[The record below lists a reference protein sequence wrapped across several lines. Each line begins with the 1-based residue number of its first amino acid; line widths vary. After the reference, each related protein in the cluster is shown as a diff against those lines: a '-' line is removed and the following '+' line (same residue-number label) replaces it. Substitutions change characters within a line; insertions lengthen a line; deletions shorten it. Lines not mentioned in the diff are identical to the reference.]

1 MIPRRLRAV
10 RFACALATFLF
21 IAMFALAADP
31 ASAPEPSVLLA
42 AKAEPPAPAYTP
54 AYVKPIEQVQAQTPK
69 RVVDKKFIAMSALA
83 MGLTIADIERTQS
96 CLGSHTCQELNP
108 TLPRSRAGMYAV
120 NVPLN
125 AGLMYLSYR
134 FKSSG
139 KKKWWIAPIAIAG
152 SHLVGAGLRF

>member
-10 RFACALATFLF
+10 RFACAVAMFSLIAT
-21 IAMFALAADP
+21 FALAADP
-31 ASAPEPSVLLA
+31 VSAPDQNVLLA
-42 AKAEPPAPAYTP
+42 AKAEPPAYTP
-54 AYVKPIEQVQAQTPK
+54 AYLKPIEPVQKQAPK
-69 RVVDKKFIAMSALA
+69 RVVDKKFVAMSALA

-134 FKSSG
+134 FKSKG
-139 KKKWWIAPIAIAG
+139 KKVWWIAPIAISG

>member
-1 MIPRRLRAV
+1 MLLLI
-10 RFACALATFLF
+10 ATFT
-21 IAMFALAADP
+21 LAADP
-31 ASAPEPSVLLA
+31 ASITDPHLLLA
-42 AKAEPPAPAYTP
+42 AKAEPPAYTP
-54 AYVKPIEQVQAQTPK
+54 AYLKPIEPAQKPTPN

-96 CLGSHTCQELNP
+96 CLNSHTCEEMNP

-134 FKSSG
+134 FKASG

-152 SHLVGAGLRF
+152 SHLVGAGFRF

>member
-1 MIPRRLRAV
+1 
-10 RFACALATFLF
+10 
-21 IAMFALAADP
+21 MFALAADP
-31 ASAPEPSVLLA
+31 ASAPDQSVLIA
-42 AKAEPPAPAYTP
+42 AKAEPPAYTP
-54 AYVKPIEQVQAQTPK
+54 AYIKPIEQVQAQTPK